1 MRKIAQYL
9 FRRPV
14 KWVAQTFSSSP
25 KRENVHDS
33 LSKLFQSI
41 KVKPGRKGVI
51 IEADADDRFIL
62 FSDLHKGAK
71 DGSDDFKGA
80 ESNYL
85 NALSYYFEENYAYVN
100 LGDSEELWEN
110 IFLSIKKHNK
120 PSFEAEKTFLNANRF
135 YKLFGNHDI
144 YWNRS
149 VNPISVLGQQA
160 VYGKIFPVYE
170 GLILQYANRVP
181 IFMTHGH
188 QGDGQSDGNAFSAW
202 FVSNIWA
209 PLQSFLA
216 LNPNTPSI
224 HDELK
229 TTHNQY
235 MYEWAAKQENV
246 ILITGHTHQ
255 PIFQSM
261 THLERLLRSLQQAR
275 QEGNISAV
283 RDIEKQVD
291 KRSIKK
297 SPTIDLRNDVKDCY
311 YNTGCCCFED
321 GDITG
326 IEIDSSKIRLIKWTQ
341 NGNTSQRIVLEE
353 DDWATSI

>member
-14 KWVAQTFSSSP
+14 KWVAQKFSSSP

-41 KVKPGRKGVI
+41 RVTHGRKGVI
-51 IEADADDRFIL
+51 IEANADDRFIL

-85 NALSYYFEENYAYVN
+85 RALSFYFEENYTYIN

-110 IFLSIKKHNK
+110 IFFSIKKHNK
-120 PSFEAEKTFLNANRF
+120 PSFDAEKIFLNANRF

-160 VYGKIFPVYE
+160 VYGKIFPVHE
-170 GLILQYANRVP
+170 GLILQYADRVP

-224 HDELK
+224 HDDLK

-283 RDIEKQVD
+283 RDIEKQID
-291 KRSIKK
+291 KRSIKR
-297 SPTIDLRNDVKDCY
+297 SPMIDLRNDMKDCY

-326 IEIDSSKIRLIKWTQ
+326 IEIDASKIRLIKWTQ
-341 NGNTSQRIVLEE
+341 NGSTSQRIVLEE